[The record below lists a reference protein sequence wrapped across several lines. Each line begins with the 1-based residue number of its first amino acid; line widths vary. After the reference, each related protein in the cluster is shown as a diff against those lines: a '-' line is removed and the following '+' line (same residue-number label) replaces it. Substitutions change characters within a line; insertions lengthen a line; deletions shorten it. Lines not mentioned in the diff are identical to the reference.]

1 MKLNMAQIVT
11 FSIEFIDYN
20 GENSAGGFTVLN
32 FIEFELQTNPS
43 RIIFSLSETMRS
55 SSYRR
60 ISLQIIIICQITKMH
75 NNSHTVIR
83 NEENV
88 YGIV

>member
-32 FIEFELQTNPS
+32 FIEFELQTNPD
-43 RIIFSLSETMRS
+43 RDNFLSLWNHA
-55 SSYRR
+55 
-60 ISLQIIIICQITKMH
+60 IKQL
-75 NNSHTVIR
+75 
-83 NEENV
+83 
-88 YGIV
+88 